1 LSLVV
6 QAFPSLHVL
15 ASLFACTH
23 TPDELHE
30 SSVHGLLSS
39 QLAAEQQMPALP
51 LAPDT
56 QFPLWQSVP
65 ALQVAPSPFRLPQ
78 VVTDPQTVL
87 FGQAAGAGHLPVLS
101 HPLTYWLP
109 PVQLA
114 GHVSLSGALFTEVQ
128 APKCPL
134 KLHAMQL
141 PVQVVLQQTPST
153 QDRLPEHFLLELQA
167 SPAFSVRHVVPMQ

>member
-1 LSLVV
+1 MTQLPAPIVLVQLVPSLVQASVV
-6 QAFPSLHVL
+6 QDFPS
-15 ASLFACTH
+15 
-23 TPDELHE
+23 
-30 SSVHGLLSS
+30 S
-39 QLAAEQQMPALP
+39 QVVCAQQILP

>member
-1 LSLVV
+1 MQASAV
-6 QAFPSLHVL
+6 QVS
-15 ASLFACTH
+15 
-23 TPDELHE
+23 
-30 SSVHGLLSS
+30 LSS
-39 QLAAEQQMPALP
+39 QLVAEQQI
-51 LAPDT
+51 PDT

-65 ALQVAPSPFRLPQ
+65 APQVAPSSFRVPQ
-78 VVTDPQTVL
+78 VVADPQTVEL
-87 FGQAAGAGHLPVLS
+87 GQATAAAHLPVLS
-101 HPLTYWLP
+101 QPLTYWLP